1 MLQKNDLKIIEK
13 HLDHYILMH
22 RSSARKL
29 VYKECELSNSILLQ
43 TTPILQEL
51 TKRNNIDHQNLL
63 KLFSF
68 NNETHNSESKKIALI
83 FEHSA
88 KSFSHEINL
97 RLQTQIHWT
106 EQELLNTLEVLL
118 CGLDFLHYN
127 GLVHGNITK
136 NSMVYSHDGFVKL
149 ADQFIQFN
157 GYKKTINQMKTERN
171 TYISPETL
179 FNENYDDFP
188 LKEND
193 IWQLGM
199 IFLESSLLKSCLD
212 LIDWHEKTIDF
223 EEMNRRIEEVEKL
236 KSRNLAK
243 LLRIMLNKLP
253 EKRLE
258 IMNVLKEK
266 WPENLADDRDNCDE
280 NQVKKEVLKNSH
292 AINICLKPKYEE
304 TCIKEKALS
313 ERRMNKSSNENLIV
327 NKENSVGIE
336 ENGNKS
342 KKFQEILQMLEN
354 YKSPFQNNDSNNSSR
369 LQSRK
374 NSDSINN
381 ANIDIIETGHLL
393 KEPQII
399 NSPQLILNKQYLNLE
414 GIIEETEEN
423 QEDKENQEDQEEK
436 GSQEKNEENLEN
448 KDKNEINCLKAKKKE
463 NLRTN
468 DKLAEL
474 QSLFEKSRART
485 NEILAKGKLILPIA
499 KVPQEIVHE
508 LLASIIDKIDKKNQL
523 SIVFYKNQ
531 DKYEGDVSKN
541 EQREGFGVYYKAN
554 GQILYQGEW
563 HNNCF
568 QGAGILNNA
577 DVEFC
582 QENLDYND
590 LSHIKNLWLKYEGE
604 FSMGKKQGNGVL
616 LFSNKEHFQ
625 GCFRN
630 DKVHGFGC
638 FHRKNG
644 SLVFAEWK
652 DSKLVRML

>member
-1 MLQKNDLKIIEK
+1 MLQQNDLKIIEK
-13 HLDHYILMH
+13 HPDHYILIH

-29 VYKECELSNSILLQ
+29 VYKECDLSNSILLQ
-43 TTPILQEL
+43 KTPILQEL
-51 TKRNNIDHQNLL
+51 KKRNNIDHQNLL

-68 NNETHNSESKKIALI
+68 NNETHNSEPKKIAI
-83 FEHSA
+83 IYEHSA
-88 KSFSHEINL
+88 KSFSHELNL

-106 EQELLNTLEVLL
+106 EQELINTLEVLL
-118 CGLDFLHYN
+118 YGLDFLHCN

-157 GYKKTINQMKTERN
+157 GYKRTIEQIKTERN
-171 TYISPETL
+171 NYISPEAL
-179 FNENYDDFP
+179 LNENDDAFP
-188 LKEND
+188 MKEND

-212 LIDWHEKTIDF
+212 LIDWQEKTIDF
-223 EEMNRRIEEVEKL
+223 EEMNQRIEEIEKL
-236 KSRNLAK
+236 KSKNLAK
-243 LLRIMLNKLP
+243 LLRIMLNVLP

-258 IMNVLKEK
+258 IMKVLKEK
-266 WPENLADDRDNCDE
+266 WPENLADDRDVCYE
-280 NQVKKEVLKNSH
+280 KQMKKGVLKNSH
-292 AINICLKPKYEE
+292 AINICLKPQFEE
-304 TCIKEKALS
+304 NCIKEKALS
-313 ERRMNKSSNENLIV
+313 ERGMNKSSNENLIV
-327 NKENSVGIE
+327 NKENSVVIK
-336 ENGNKS
+336 ENGDKS

-374 NSDSINN
+374 KSDSINN
-381 ANIDIIETGHLL
+381 TNTNIIKTSQLL
-393 KEPQII
+393 KEPQTFT
-399 NSPQLILNKQYLNLE
+399 SAQMILNKQYLNLE

-423 QEDKENQEDQEEK
+423 QEDKENQEHKEEK
-436 GSQEKNEENLEN
+436 ENQEKNIKNQEKNE
-448 KDKNEINCLKAKKKE
+448 ITCFKAKHKE
-463 NLRTN
+463 NLQTN

-485 NEILAKGKLILPIA
+485 NEILAKGKLIVPIA
-499 KVPQEIVHE
+499 KIPQEIAYE
-508 LLASIIDKIDKKNQL
+508 LLASTIDKIDKKNQL
-523 SIVFYKNQ
+523 SIVLYKNQ
-531 DKYEGDVSKN
+531 DKYEGDLSKS

-563 HNNCF
+563 HNNFF
-568 QGAGILNNA
+568 QGAGILNNT
-577 DVEFC
+577 DVEFS

-590 LSHIKNLWLKYEGE
+590 LSGIKNLWLKYEGE
-604 FSMGKKQGNGVL
+604 FSLGKKQGNGVL

-625 GCFRN
+625 GCFKN

-644 SLVFAEWK
+644 LMIFAEWK
-652 DSKLVRML
+652 DSKLVRLL